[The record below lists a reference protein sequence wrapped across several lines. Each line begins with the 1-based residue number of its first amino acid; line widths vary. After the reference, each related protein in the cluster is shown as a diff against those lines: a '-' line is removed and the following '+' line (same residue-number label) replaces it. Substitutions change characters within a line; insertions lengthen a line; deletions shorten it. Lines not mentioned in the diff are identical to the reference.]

1 MSIFQRDPR
10 AGAFLGGD
18 RVSGQDIR
26 DQNGAFIIAIRRE
39 TSLKCNSVV
48 AAQTVA
54 NIVKSSLG
62 PLGLDKMLVDNI
74 GVRLYVPFL
83 YFHHIEPVWTHTGSH
98 DFKRRRHHPFSP
110 LCRTPCWSY
119 LRRSCSKARQRS
131 RRWHDFSRDH
141 RRRAVAPCKRA
152 RKSKDSSYHHHHGIQ
167 TGVSRGRK
175 IYARS
180 IKREGG
186 TAGSGCSNKCCKD

>member
-26 DQNGAFIIAIRRE
+26 DQNGTYTIAICRE
-39 TSLKCNSVV
+39 MSLKRNSVV

-74 GVRLYVPFL
+74 GVCLISL
-83 YFHHIEPVWTHTGSH
+83 
-98 DFKRRRHHPFSP
+98 
-110 LCRTPCWSY
+110 
-119 LRRSCSKARQRS
+119 
-131 RRWHDFSRDH
+131 
-141 RRRAVAPCKRA
+141 
-152 RKSKDSSYHHHHGIQ
+152 
-167 TGVSRGRK
+167 
-175 IYARS
+175 IYTS
-180 IKREGG
+180 TI
-186 TAGSGCSNKCCKD
+186 

>member
-26 DQNGAFIIAIRRE
+26 DQNGAFNITIRRGI
-39 TSLKCNSVV
+39 SLNRNSVV

-74 GVRLYVPFL
+74 GVRLM
-83 YFHHIEPVWTHTGSH
+83 I
-98 DFKRRRHHPFSP
+98 HPY
-110 LCRTPCWSY
+110 T
-119 LRRSCSKARQRS
+119 
-131 RRWHDFSRDH
+131 
-141 RRRAVAPCKRA
+141 
-152 RKSKDSSYHHHHGIQ
+152 
-167 TGVSRGRK
+167 
-175 IYARS
+175 S
-180 IKREGG
+180 IL
-186 TAGSGCSNKCCKD
+186 